1 MSEEVKKLNLFGI
14 FGQVQE
20 SYQEAEAKAKSE
32 QGAPKIERFRTGEDG
47 KYQIRVLPLAP
58 VMGDNGEL
66 LEMDRKGYEYPLK
79 QMFLDIQVP
88 GKGKNGKP
96 KVINIPVINATQKG
110 VGKSIDLIDTYVKIA
125 KELYADDQ
133 EVLDLIASN
142 SFSHGLKWQSLRC
155 MYVLDLDHRN
165 KGPQLYQ
172 QSYSQY
178 RDMDDAKLDL
188 WNDLLEDNEKQPC
201 PISSFNNA
209 YPVTI
214 TRKNNNG
221 KTEYKFAIKTTKASS
236 NYDLTEEELQRLW
249 DMPRINEVI
258 YRYTKY
264 QAEAT
269 KVFLEQY
276 DERHDLEV
284 TKEKDF
290 EDAFKTLIGELPK
303 DDTSSFDLSKADKSK
318 DGDGDGKGELTFDD
332 LCDRYDAIVDQD
344 LPSDSDEYQDLRAD
358 IAKFAKDNGLDL
370 RVSHSKSNQDL
381 LDELEDLLDEQETAP
396 SKGKKVDKEDD
407 PEPEPE
413 PEPKKEEKPA
423 DEAPADGGGRRRARR
438 ARPSDDDDDEP
449 ENKEAEAPAPKDDDD
464 EPENKENEAPADAPE
479 EGRRRRRERRPR

>member
-1 MSEEVKKLNLFGI
+1 MSEEKQKLNLFGI

-47 KYQIRVLPLAP
+47 KYNIRVLPLAP
-58 VMGDNGEL
+58 VVDEDGNV

-79 QMFLDIQVP
+79 QLFLDIQIP
-88 GKGKNGKP
+88 GKGKGGKP
-96 KVINIPVINATQKG
+96 KTINVPVIQATQKG
-110 VGKSIDLIDTYVKIA
+110 VGKSVDLIDTYVKIA
-125 KELYADDQ
+125 KEMYADDQ

-142 SFSHGLKWQSLRC
+142 SFSHGLKWNSLRC

-201 PISSFNNA
+201 PISAFQGA

-236 NYDLTEEELQRLW
+236 NYDLTEEELGKLF

-269 KVFLEQY
+269 LEFLKQY
-276 DERHDLEV
+276 DKRHELEV
-284 TKEKDF
+284 TDEQDF
-290 EDAFKTLIGELPK
+290 QDAYKQLIGELPK
-303 DDTSSFDLSKADKSK
+303 DDTSSFDISKADKSK
-318 DGDGDGKGELTFDD
+318 DGGDNDKGEITFDD

-344 LPSDSDEYQDLRAD
+344 LPSDSDEYQELRAD

-381 LDELEDLLDEQETAP
+381 LDELEELLDEQETAP
-396 SKGKKVDKEDD
+396 SKGKKVEKEDE
-407 PEPEPE
+407 PEPEPETE
-413 PEPKKEEKPA
+413 PEPKKEENPA
-423 DEAPADGGGRRRARR
+423 DEAPAEGRRRSRR
-438 ARPSDDDDDEP
+438 ARPSDDDDDSSEAAAAP
-449 ENKEAEAPAPKDDDD
+449 EKKDDDD
-464 EPENKENEAPADAPE
+464 EPENKEEAPAAEAQE

>member
-1 MSEEVKKLNLFGI
+1 MSEEKQKLNLYGL

-32 QGAPKIERFRTGEDG
+32 QGSPKIERFRTGEDG
-47 KYQIRVLPLAP
+47 KYNIRVLPLAP
-58 VMGDNGEL
+58 VVGENGEL
-66 LEMDRKGYEYPLK
+66 LEMDRKGYEYPLR
-79 QMFLDIQVP
+79 QQFLDIQVP
-88 GKGKNGKP
+88 GKGGGKP
-96 KVINIPVINATQKG
+96 KTINVPVIQATQKG

-125 KELYADDQ
+125 RELYSDDQ

-142 SFSHGLKWQSLRC
+142 SFSHGLKWNSLRC

-188 WNDLLEDNEKQPC
+188 WSDLLEDNEQHTC
-201 PISSFNNA
+201 PISSFKGA

-214 TRKNNNG
+214 MRKNNNG
-221 KTEYKFAIKTTKASS
+221 KTEYKFSIKTTKASS
-236 NYDLTEEELQRLW
+236 NYDLTEDELLKLF
-249 DMPRINEVI
+249 DMPRISEVI

-269 KVFLEQY
+269 KLFLEQY
-276 DERHDLEV
+276 DERHGLEV

-290 EDAFKTLIGELPK
+290 ENAYKQLLGELPK
-303 DDTSSFDLSKADKSK
+303 DDTSRFDFSKVGKSSYGDDK
-318 DGDGDGKGELTFDD
+318 GGLTYDD
-332 LCDRYDAIVDQD
+332 LCDRYDAIVDKD
-344 LPSDSDEYQDLRAD
+344 LPSDSDEYQELRAD
-358 IAKFAKDNGLDL
+358 IAKFAKGNGLDL

-381 LDELEDLLDEQETAP
+381 LDELEDLLGEQETTP
-396 SKGKKVDKEDD
+396 SNGTKVEAKPDET
-407 PEPEPE
+407 EQE
-413 PEPKKEEKPA
+413 PEPKKEEKTVN
-423 DEAPADGGGRRRARR
+423 APPSDVVRRRTRR
-438 ARPSDDDDDEP
+438 ARPSDDDG
-449 ENKEAEAPAPKDDDD
+449 NKEEQPAPVE
-464 EPENKENEAPADAPE
+464 EPGNEETVPVEEPG

>member
-1 MSEEVKKLNLFGI
+1 MKKLDLFSL

-20 SYQEAEAKAKSE
+20 SYQEAEARAKSE

-66 LEMDRKGYEYPLK
+66 QEMDRKGYEYPLK
-79 QMFLDIQVP
+79 QMFLDIQIP
-88 GKGKNGKP
+88 GKGKGGKP
-96 KVINIPVINATQKG
+96 KTINIPVIQATQKG
-110 VGKSIDLIDTYVKIA
+110 VGKSVDLIDTYVKIA
-125 KELYADDQ
+125 KEMYADDQ

-155 MYVLDLDHRN
+155 MYVIDLNNRK

-214 TRKNNNG
+214 IRKNNSG
-221 KTEYKFAIKTTKASS
+221 KTEYTFSIKTTKASS
-236 NYDLTEEELQRLW
+236 NFDLTEDELQKLW
-249 DMPRINEVI
+249 DMPRISEVI
-258 YRYTKY
+258 YRITKY
-264 QAEAT
+264 QVEAT
-269 KVFLEQY
+269 KVFLQQY
-276 DERHDLEV
+276 DERHELEV
-284 TKEKDF
+284 TKEPDF
-290 EDAFKTLIGELPK
+290 EEAFKQLMGEMAK

-344 LPSDSDEYQDLRAD
+344 LPSDSDEYQELRAD

-396 SKGKKVDKEDD
+396 SKGKKVEKEDE

-464 EPENKENEAPADAPE
+464 EPENKENEAPAEAPE

>member
-1 MSEEVKKLNLFGI
+1 MSEEKQKLNLFGL
-14 FGQVQE
+14 FGKVQE

-47 KYQIRVLPLAP
+47 KYNIRVLPLAP
-58 VMGDNGEL
+58 VVNDEGEVL
-66 LEMDRKGYEYPLK
+66 PMDRKGYEYPLK
-79 QMFLDIQVP
+79 QLFLDIQVP
-88 GKGKNGKP
+88 SKGKGKP
-96 KVINIPVINATQKG
+96 KMINVPVIQATQKG
-110 VGKSIDLIDTYVKIA
+110 VGKSVDLIDTYVKIA
-125 KELYADDQ
+125 KELYSDDQ

-142 SFSHGLKWQSLRC
+142 SFSHGLKWNSLRC
-155 MYVLDLDHRN
+155 MYVLDLDHRT

-188 WNDLLEDNEKQPC
+188 WNDLLEDNEEQPC
-201 PISSFNNA
+201 PISAFKGA

-236 NYDLTEEELQRLW
+236 NYDLTEDELQKLF
-249 DMPRINEVI
+249 DMPRINEII
-258 YRYTKY
+258 YRYTRY

-269 KVFLEQY
+269 MEFLKQY
-276 DERHDLEV
+276 DKRHELEV
-284 TKEKDF
+284 TEEQDF
-290 EDAFKTLIGELPK
+290 QDAYKQLLGELPK
-303 DDTSSFDLSKADKSK
+303 DDTSSFDISKADKSK
-318 DGDGDGKGELTFDD
+318 DGGDDKGEITFDD

-344 LPSDSDEYQDLRAD
+344 LSSDSDEYQELRAD

-370 RVSHSKSNQDL
+370 RISHSKSNQDL

-396 SKGKKVDKEDD
+396 SKGKKVEKKEE

-413 PEPKKEEKPA
+413 PESEPKKEEKPA
-423 DEAPADGGGRRRARR
+423 DEAPADSGRRRSRR
-438 ARPSDDDDDEP
+438 ARPSDDDNDD
-449 ENKEAEAPAPKDDDD
+449 KEAETPAPVEK
-464 EPENKENEAPADAPE
+464 PEIKEEAPAEAPE

>member
-1 MSEEVKKLNLFGI
+1 MSEEMKKLDLFSL

-20 SYQEAEAKAKSE
+20 SYQEAEARAKSE

-66 LEMDRKGYEYPLK
+66 QEMDRKGYEYPLK
-79 QMFLDIQVP
+79 QMFLDIQIP
-88 GKGKNGKP
+88 GKGKGGKP
-96 KVINIPVINATQKG
+96 KTINIPVIQATQKG
-110 VGKSIDLIDTYVKIA
+110 VGKSVDLIDTYVKIA
-125 KELYADDQ
+125 KEMYADDQ

-155 MYVLDLDHRN
+155 MYVIDLNNRK

-214 TRKNNNG
+214 IRKNNNG
-221 KTEYKFAIKTTKASS
+221 KTEYTFSIKTTKASS
-236 NYDLTEEELQRLW
+236 NFDLTEDELQKLW
-249 DMPRINEVI
+249 DMPRISEVI
-258 YRYTKY
+258 YRITKY
-264 QAEAT
+264 QVEAT
-269 KVFLEQY
+269 KVFLQQY
-276 DERHDLEV
+276 DERHELEV
-284 TKEKDF
+284 TKEPDF
-290 EDAFKTLIGELPK
+290 EEAFKQLMGEMAK
-303 DDTSSFDLSKADKSK
+303 DDTSSFDLSKADKSGK
-318 DGDGDGKGELTFDD
+318 DGDNKGELTFDD

-344 LPSDSDEYQDLRAD
+344 LSSDSDEYQELRAD

-396 SKGKKVDKEDD
+396 SKGKKVEKEDE

-464 EPENKENEAPADAPE
+464 EPENKENEAPVDAPE

>member
-1 MSEEVKKLNLFGI
+1 MSEQTNKLNLFGL
-14 FGQVQE
+14 FGKVQE
-20 SYQEAEAKAKSE
+20 SYQEAEARAKSE

-47 KYQIRVLPLAP
+47 KYNIRVLPLAP
-58 VMGDNGEL
+58 VVDENGEL

-79 QMFLDIQVP
+79 QLFLDIQIP
-88 GKGKNGKP
+88 GKGKGGKP
-96 KVINIPVINATQKG
+96 KTINVPVINATQKG
-110 VGKSIDLIDTYVKIA
+110 VGKSVDIIDTYVKIA
-125 KELYADDQ
+125 KELYSDDK
-133 EVLDLIASN
+133 EVLDLLASN
-142 SFSHGLKWQSLRC
+142 SFSHGLKWNSLRC

-188 WNDLLEDNEKQPC
+188 WDDLLEDNDQQPC
-201 PISSFNNA
+201 PISAFKGA

-236 NYDLTEEELQRLW
+236 NYDLTEEELQKLF

-269 KVFLEQY
+269 LEFLKQY
-276 DERHDLEV
+276 DERHQLEV
-284 TKEKDF
+284 TQEQDF
-290 EDAFKTLIGELPK
+290 LDAYKQLLGELPK
-303 DDTSSFDLSKADKSK
+303 DDTSSFDLSKADKSDK
-318 DGDGDGKGELTFDD
+318 GDGDDKAEITYDD

-344 LPSDSDEYQDLRAD
+344 LPSDSDEYQELRAD

-396 SKGKKVDKEDD
+396 SKGKKVEKEDE

-423 DEAPADGGGRRRARR
+423 DEAPADGGRRRARR
-438 ARPSDDDDDEP
+438 ARPSDDDDEP
-449 ENKEAEAPAPKDDDD
+449 ENKEAEAQAPKDDDN
-464 EPENKENEAPADAPE
+464 EPENKEDEAPADAPE